1 MIRIIPA
8 RAGFTQAYSRRTAKQ
23 PDHPRSRGVYR
34 LSAVSFFLVAGSSP
48 LARGLPS
55 YLIRHFGNA
64 GIIPARAGFTG
75 CHPRCDPRRGDHPR
89 SRGVYRVT
97 PAASATDAG
106 SSPLAR
112 GLRGLRD
119 RDAPRPG
126 IIPARAGF
134 TRPAKPVGRLPR
146 DHPRS
151 RGVYFLRS
159 TSMAAV
165 PGSSPLARGL
175 PTGVQRGHA
184 DARIIPARA
193 GFTPCRR
200 LHRCRPSDH
209 PRSRGVYAVMTT
221 CRGSLRGS
229 SPLARG
235 LRHRAQHDVGH
246 RRIIPARAGF
256 TCKW

>member
-1 MIRIIPA
+1 MAVVTMRLKDRIIPA
-8 RAGFTQAYSRRTAKQ
+8 RAGFTRCRLALRRGWL
-23 PDHPRSRGVYR
+23 DHPRSRGVYQIGR
-34 LSAVSFFLVAGSSP
+34 LIDVRVDGSSP

-151 RGVYFLRS
+151 RGVYGTCWLLRPH
-159 TSMAAV
+159 V

-175 PTGVQRGHA
+175 LLRATAFGGRH
-184 DARIIPARA
+184 RIIPARA
-193 GFTPCRR
+193 GFTACPHAIERR
-200 LHRCRPSDH
+200 SEDH
-209 PRSRGVYAVMTT
+209 PRSRGVY
-221 CRGSLRGS
+221 
-229 SPLARG
+229 LAC
-235 LRHRAQHDVGH
+235 Q
-246 RRIIPARAGF
+246 ARF
-256 TCKW
+256 P